1 MIACVISIISTAAFI
16 VLWFWVVHRELRAR
30 TDTVNSAVSQLAAC
44 RKNHLQTRG
53 GPEEQDS
60 KSILSRS
67 LDIYHQSVMLYNQT
81 LLKPWN
87 RIPGFLMGFQPMKE
101 GENI

>member
-1 MIACVISIISTAAFI
+1 M
-16 VLWFWVVHRELRAR
+16 LWFWVVHRELRAR
-30 TDTVNSAVSQLAAC
+30 TDTVNSARSQLAAC
-44 RKNHLQTRG
+44 RKKHMQARG
-53 GPEEQDS
+53 GPEEQDA

-67 LDIYHQSVMLYNQT
+67 LDIYRQSVMLFNQT

-87 RIPGFLMGFQPMKE
+87 RIPGFLLGFRTIKE